1 MPDIGAPELI
11 IILVAVL
18 IIFGPGKL
26 PDLGR
31 TLGKSIKEFRS
42 SVQELHEDP
51 ETVTPAPPPAVPS
64 GTITAVSSVPA
75 ETPEHTDD

>member
-31 TLGKSIKEFRS
+31 TLGKSIREFRH
-42 SVQELHEDP
+42 SVQEVGEEAESAAD
-51 ETVTPAPPPAVPS
+51 ETTNANPNDQPVAKS
-64 GTITAVSSVPA
+64 
-75 ETPEHTDD
+75 

>member
-1 MPDIGAPELI
+1 MPDVGAPELI

-31 TLGKSIKEFRS
+31 TLGKSIREFRT
-42 SVQELHEDP
+42 SVQDVTEEP
-51 ETVTPAPPPAVPS
+51 EQPVTPGDPPPVA
-64 GTITAVSSVPA
+64 
-75 ETPEHTDD
+75 

>member
-31 TLGKSIKEFRS
+31 TLGKSIREFRH
-42 SVQELHEDP
+42 SVQE
-51 ETVTPAPPPAVPS
+51 V
-64 GTITAVSSVPA
+64 
-75 ETPEHTDD
+75 TDDSDETATVAAAAPAANPNEPPVA

>member
-1 MPDIGAPELI
+1 MPDIGAPELL

-31 TLGKSIKEFRS
+31 SLGRSIR
-42 SVQELHEDP
+42 ELRGAMQGED
-51 ETVTPAPPPAVPS
+51 EKPPAEP
-64 GTITAVSSVPA
+64 PA
-75 ETPEHTDD
+75 ERHTPEA

>member
-31 TLGKSIKEFRS
+31 TLGKSIREFRT
-42 SVQELHEDP
+42 SVQEVNEEPEPTTNSAANAVTAATTTPVTNPNDP
-51 ETVTPAPPPAVPS
+51 PS
-64 GTITAVSSVPA
+64 V
-75 ETPEHTDD
+75 

>member
-1 MPDIGAPELI
+1 MLPDIGAPELI

-31 TLGKSIKEFRS
+31 TLGKSIREFRH
-42 SVQELHEDP
+42 SVQEISDEADP
-51 ETVTPAPPPAVPS
+51 ASKPNDPPVA
-64 GTITAVSSVPA
+64 
-75 ETPEHTDD
+75 

>member
-31 TLGKSIKEFRS
+31 TLGKSIREFRS
-42 SVQELHEDP
+42 SVQDITEEPEQPITPSDP
-51 ETVTPAPPPAVPS
+51 PVA
-64 GTITAVSSVPA
+64 
-75 ETPEHTDD
+75 

>member
-31 TLGKSIKEFRS
+31 TLGKSIREFRH
-42 SVQELHEDP
+42 SVQEINDEADP
-51 ETVTPAPPPAVPS
+51 ASNPNDPPVA
-64 GTITAVSSVPA
+64 
-75 ETPEHTDD
+75 

>member
-31 TLGKSIKEFRS
+31 TLGKSIREFRS
-42 SVQELHEDP
+42 SVQEVTEDTEQP
-51 ETVTPAPPPAVPS
+51 VAPSDLPP
-64 GTITAVSSVPA
+64 TA
-75 ETPEHTDD
+75 

>member
-31 TLGKSIKEFRS
+31 TLGKSIREFRS
-42 SVQELHEDP
+42 SVQEVNEEPESQANVATSSATNPNDP
-51 ETVTPAPPPAVPS
+51 PV
-64 GTITAVSSVPA
+64 
-75 ETPEHTDD
+75 D

>member
-31 TLGKSIKEFRS
+31 TLGKSIREFRH
-42 SVQELHEDP
+42 SVQDVTDDSDEP
-51 ETVTPAPPPAVPS
+51 ATVAAAAPAASPNDPPA
-64 GTITAVSSVPA
+64 A
-75 ETPEHTDD
+75 

>member
-1 MPDIGAPELI
+1 MPDLGAPELI

-51 ETVTPAPPPAVPS
+51 EELTAAPPAVPS
-64 GTITAVSSVPA
+64 ATITAASSAPA
-75 ETPEHTDD
+75 EPVEHTDD

>member
-31 TLGKSIKEFRS
+31 TLGKSIKEFRT
-42 SVQELHEDP
+42 SVQELHDEP
-51 ETVTPAPPPAVPS
+51 EALTTTPPPAVPS
-64 GTITAVSSVPA
+64 ATITAATSTPV

>member
-1 MPDIGAPELI
+1 MPDVGAPELI

-31 TLGKSIKEFRS
+31 TLGKSIREFRS
-42 SVQELHEDP
+42 SVQEVTADDP
-51 ETVTPAPPPAVPS
+51 EQSVTPSDPPVA
-64 GTITAVSSVPA
+64 
-75 ETPEHTDD
+75 

>member
-31 TLGKSIKEFRS
+31 TLGKSIREFRS
-42 SVQELHEDP
+42 SVQEVNEEP
-51 ETVTPAPPPAVPS
+51 EPATTSATSVATNPNDPPA
-64 GTITAVSSVPA
+64 A
-75 ETPEHTDD
+75 

>member
-31 TLGKSIKEFRS
+31 TLGKSIREFRH
-42 SVQELHEDP
+42 SVQEITDDSE
-51 ETVTPAPPPAVPS
+51 PAANPTANATANPTDPPA
-64 GTITAVSSVPA
+64 A
-75 ETPEHTDD
+75 

>member
-1 MPDIGAPELI
+1 VPDIGAPELI

-31 TLGKSIKEFRS
+31 TLGKSIREFRS
-42 SVQELHEDP
+42 SVQEVNEEPEPVTTAATAATTSATTTSATDP
-51 ETVTPAPPPAVPS
+51 NDSPA
-64 GTITAVSSVPA
+64 
-75 ETPEHTDD
+75 D

>member
-31 TLGKSIKEFRS
+31 TLGKSIREFRN
-42 SVQELHEDP
+42 SVQDVTDEADQA
-51 ETVTPAPPPAVPS
+51 VTPTDKPPVA
-64 GTITAVSSVPA
+64 
-75 ETPEHTDD
+75 

>member
-31 TLGKSIKEFRS
+31 TLGKSIREFRS
-42 SVQELHEDP
+42 SVQEVNEEP
-51 ETVTPAPPPAVPS
+51 EPATTSAASTATTAATSAATTPNDPPA
-64 GTITAVSSVPA
+64 
-75 ETPEHTDD
+75 D

>member
-31 TLGKSIKEFRS
+31 TLGKSIREFRH
-42 SVQELHEDP
+42 SVQDVTDETDP
-51 ETVTPAPPPAVPS
+51 AAKPNDPPVA
-64 GTITAVSSVPA
+64 
-75 ETPEHTDD
+75 

>member
-31 TLGKSIKEFRS
+31 TLGKSIKEFRT

-51 ETVTPAPPPAVPS
+51 EALTPAPPPAVPS
-64 GTITAVSSVPA
+64 GTITAASVT
-75 ETPEHTDD
+75 TPEKVEHTDD

>member
-31 TLGKSIKEFRS
+31 TLGKSIREFRS
-42 SVQELHEDP
+42 SVQEVNEEP
-51 ETVTPAPPPAVPS
+51 EPATTATS
-64 GTITAVSSVPA
+64 GGTITAANTTTENV
-75 ETPEHTDD
+75 ERTDD

>member
-1 MPDIGAPELI
+1 MLPDIGAPELI

-31 TLGKSIKEFRS
+31 TLGKSIREFRS
-42 SVQELHEDP
+42 SVQDISEEAEQP
-51 ETVTPAPPPAVPS
+51 VTPSDPPVA
-64 GTITAVSSVPA
+64 
-75 ETPEHTDD
+75 

>member
-31 TLGKSIKEFRS
+31 TLGKSIREFRR
-42 SVQELHEDP
+42 SVQE
-51 ETVTPAPPPAVPS
+51 V
-64 GTITAVSSVPA
+64 
-75 ETPEHTDD
+75 TDDSDETARQPRRTGSEPE

>member
-1 MPDIGAPELI
+1 VPDIGAPELI

-31 TLGKSIKEFRS
+31 TLGKSIREFRS
-42 SVQELHEDP
+42 SVQEVNEEPEPTANVAASSATNPNDP
-51 ETVTPAPPPAVPS
+51 PVE
-64 GTITAVSSVPA
+64 
-75 ETPEHTDD
+75 